1 MRLAYSI
8 FMLENHASA
17 ESSKLGR
24 RAHLTGSLWLAFGGL
39 VLWLAAL
46 IMFWKYRK
54 RGADTAS
61 PPREIMSSVA
71 GTWDHGGSKTP
82 GLTSLSRLAMNV
94 NYLELVPPGDLI
106 REH

>member
-1 MRLAYSI
+1 
-8 FMLENHASA
+8 MLEKSCFGGKFKTWSGLLAMLVDGPTKYRVTFRSW
-17 ESSKLGR
+17 

-61 PPREIMSSVA
+61 PPEGINVERGWNYGSP
-71 GTWDHGGSKTP
+71 GG
-82 GLTSLSRLAMNV
+82 LRLQ
-94 NYLELVPPGDLI
+94 G
-106 REH
+106 